1 MVLTEAERDRAERL
15 ARDVVARVARRPDER
30 LCRCV
35 LHVPPDLPADGIRA
49 AFESSL
55 ADAGIELV
63 DIDVASAPVLGIGRL
78 TFERP

>member
-1 MVLTEAERDRAERL
+1 MVLDEARRLQAERL
-15 ARDVVARVARRPDER
+15 ARDVVARVSRRPDER

-35 LHVPPDLPADGIRA
+35 LHVPPDLPADDVRA
-49 AFESSL
+49 AFETSL

-63 DIDVASAPVLGIGRL
+63 DIDVEAAPALGVGPL